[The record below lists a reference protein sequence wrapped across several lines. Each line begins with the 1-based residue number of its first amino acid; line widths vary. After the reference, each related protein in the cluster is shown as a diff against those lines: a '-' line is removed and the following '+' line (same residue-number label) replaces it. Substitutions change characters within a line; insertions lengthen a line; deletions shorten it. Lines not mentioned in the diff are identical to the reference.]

1 MKVTFLATHSL
12 ESPGGGGR
20 FFPLAKALAVSG
32 YEVTM
37 ITLHH
42 DFARAQEKRFV
53 QDGVHIWYVGQMHVL
68 KADGRKTYFNPL
80 KLVWVTAVATL
91 RLTLAAWRTP
101 ADLIHICKAQPMNGL
116 AAWVVHQLKGI
127 PVYLDSDDYEA
138 VNNRFSGRWQQRLV
152 AWFEDWIPSFV
163 AGITVNNSF
172 IADRYAALGYPRD
185 RIVLA
190 PNSADRTQ
198 FGVLDAPNAPERVA
212 FLRQSLAIPP
222 DHQVVVYIGSMSLVS
237 HAIDLLLEAF
247 ALVWS
252 QRSQTCLVLVGAG
265 EDQDGL
271 RQLAEHLGLAAVVR
285 FTGRVAAADV
295 PFYYALGDVSV
306 DPLRDTVAA
315 VSSFSLKLTESL
327 VCGVPCVTTD
337 VGDRKSAVGAAG
349 TAVPP
354 NDAPALAAAILSI
367 LEDPAVAAAMQMAA
381 QQMRELLWWD
391 VRVRVF
397 TSLYPTNHKAGI
409 GAG

>member
-1 MKVTFLATHSL
+1 
-12 ESPGGGGR
+12 
-20 FFPLAKALAVSG
+20 
-32 YEVTM
+32 M

-42 DFARAQEKRFV
+42 DFARAQKKRFV

-91 RLTLAAWRTP
+91 RLTWAAWHTP

-190 PNSADRTQ
+190 PNSADRAQ
-198 FGVLDAPNAPERVA
+198 FGVLDVPNAPERVA
-212 FLRQSLAIPP
+212 SLRHSLAISP
-222 DHQVVVYIGSMSLVS
+222 DHQVVVYVGSMSLVS

-247 ALVWS
+247 VLVWA
-252 QRSQTCLVLVGAG
+252 QRPQTCLVLVGAG
-265 EDQDGL
+265 EDKDGL
-271 RQLAEHLGLAAVVR
+271 HQLAEHLGLATAVR

-327 VCGVPCVTTD
+327 ACGVPCVTTD
-337 VGDRKSAVGAAG
+337 MGDRKMAVGAAG

-367 LEDPAVAAAMQMAA
+367 LDDPAAAAMMRAA
-381 QQMRELLWWD
+381 AHQMRESLWWD
-391 VRVRVF
+391 VRAHAF
-397 TSLYPTNHKAGI
+397 TSLYPTNHEAGV